1 MLVQYFVSRF
11 ARNAGKRFATISTK
25 SLELLQA
32 YPWPGNI
39 RELQNVLERAVIIA
53 ETDRVSIDARWLHRE
68 PVTHASHLLAL
79 PDQLSLQEKSLIEAA
94 LTETKG
100 RVSGPSGAAA
110 KLKMASTTLDS
121 RIKALGIDK
130 NAFKTLY

>member
-1 MLVQYFVSRF
+1 MSRF
-11 ARNAGKRFATISTK
+11 ARNAGKRFATISTN

-32 YPWPGNI
+32 YTWPGNI

-53 ETDRVSIDARWLHRE
+53 ETDTLSIDATWLRRAPALE
-68 PVTHASHLLAL
+68 ESHLLAL
-79 PDQLSLQEKSLIEAA
+79 PDQLTLQERGLIEAA

-130 NAFKTLY
+130 NAFKTVY

>member
-11 ARNAGKRFATISTK
+11 ARNVGKHFASISTH
-25 SLELLQA
+25 SLALLQA
-32 YPWPGNI
+32 YAWPGNI

-53 ETDRVSIDARWLHRE
+53 ETDHLSIDASWLQCR
-68 PVTHASHLLAL
+68 PALDDAHLLAL
-79 PDQLSLQEKSLIEAA
+79 PDQLVHHERTLIEAA
-94 LTETKG
+94 LTETRG
-100 RVSGPSGAAA
+100 RVAGPSGAAA

-130 NAFKTLY
+130 NLFKTSY